1 MLQIFDSLK
10 TLVSP
15 EVLSKASVV
24 LGDDTSKVSTA
35 SNSIIAG
42 FLAALLHKGDTTQLK
57 DILTE
62 AGKSNLLS
70 DITGIFSDNG
80 SVKQKALGD
89 RLTTALFGSKTDNF
103 LSVLSS
109 HAGISHS
116 SVSKLTSMISP
127 VIAGFLGNKLVS
139 NGFNLSGL
147 LNQINEE
154 KSSFMGYLPNGFA
167 NVLGL
172 SSLSD
177 LGYKNTGKVTTDT
190 TKTVYTKPEEKKKGM
205 GWLTWLILLGLILL
219 AFFWW
224 RSCRNNPDTDYVSG
238 YADTTT
244 VVDRTANRIDTLQN
258 KVTNNDYT
266 LPNGVTFSSR
276 LRGTEDRMLSYLK
289 SDDWKNIG
297 SDTTKW
303 KTFEFDDIAFQV
315 GSSTDFTTGTRTQL
329 DNVVQILKAY
339 PNARF
344 RIAGYADKTG
354 TQEVNLPLSK
364 ARAETIRKMFES
376 QGLGSQIAGTVGYGE
391 TYAKHNESESD
402 AARAEDRN
410 IAIQFVK

>member
-103 LSVLSS
+103 LSVIAS
-109 HAGISHS
+109 HTGISHS
-116 SVSKLTSMISP
+116 SVSKLTAMISP

-147 LNQINEE
+147 LSQIDDER
-154 KSSFMGYLPNGFA
+154 SSFTSYLPKGFA

-177 LGYKNTGKVTTDT
+177 LNYKRTGRVTDT
-190 TKTVYTKPEEKKKGM
+190 TKTVYTKPEEKKRGM

-224 RSCRNNPDTDYVSG
+224 RSCRNHTDTDYVSN
-238 YADTTT
+238 YTDTTT

-276 LRGTEDRMLSYLK
+276 LSGTEDRMLSYLK
-289 SDDWKNIG
+289 SDDWKNIS
-297 SDTTKW
+297 SDSTKW

-315 GSSTDFTTGTRTQL
+315 GSSTDFTNGSRAQL
-329 DNVVQILKAY
+329 DNVIQILKAY
-339 PNARF
+339 PDARF

-391 TYAKHNESESD
+391 TYAKHNASASAD
-402 AARAEDRN
+402 ARAEDRN